1 MRTGLKRAWLAAA
14 CTLVAMAAPAV
25 AEPAA
30 AARRSGIP
38 PQLTPEQRDG
48 YRAVFAAINES
59 RWSDAQ
65 IALDSM
71 PQGPL
76 HAYARAELYTAK
88 GSPKV
93 EADALLKLINE
104 APELPQADQ
113 LERIAKLRGVTE
125 LPPLPAQQRLIWNDG
140 APVRAR
146 AKATK
151 SDLIAADLATRMQ
164 PFIKADSGAEAEA
177 LLDQTQGLSPEAQ
190 TEWQARIAWIYFLQ
204 GLDTQARALAAKAES
219 GAGDWTIQA
228 RWTGALAAW
237 RQKDCGATAPAFEN
251 VAARAPDTDLRA
263 TALYW
268 AARADMMCG
277 RPDKVEARLKQASQF
292 GETFYGLLARQALG
306 IDLAKSRPQRVTDD
320 WAALERRPNVRVAAA
335 LVEIGEDDEA
345 DTVLRQQARIGSP
358 SEFGSLTRLAEQLD
372 LASTT
377 VWLAHN
383 MPQGVTALAEAR
395 YPQPSWTP
403 DSGWR
408 IDKALVYAH
417 TLQESGFRTKV
428 KSQAGAYGLMQIM
441 PAAATDYM
449 RERGVTVDQAALT
462 RPSTN
467 FDIGQ
472 RHIERLRDMGMT
484 GGLLPKVIA
493 AYNAGPQHVGEW
505 NGIVRDGGDPLL
517 YIESIPYWETRGYV
531 VTVLRNYWMYEAQG
545 GKAASPSRSALAQGM
560 WPRFPGLPGATAVR
574 MNAQAP
580 NTAIAVNGT
589 VSPASS
595 TRAE

>member
-1 MRTGLKRAWLAAA
+1 MKLLKQAWLAGACCAA
-14 CTLVAMAAPAV
+14 AIAVPAM
-25 AEPAA
+25 AEPAPSRA
-30 AARRSGIP
+30 ASPGIP
-38 PQLTPEQRDG
+38 KQLSSEQRDG
-48 YRAVFAAINES
+48 YRTVFAALEES

-71 PQGPL
+71 APGPL

-93 EADALLKLINE
+93 EGDAALKLVNE
-104 APELPQADQ
+104 APELPQAEA
-113 LERIAKLRGVTE
+113 LERIAKARGITE
-125 LPPLPAQQRLIWNDG
+125 LPPLPVQQRLIWNDG
-140 APVRAR
+140 APARIR

-151 SDLIAADLATRMQ
+151 SDLIAADLAVKMQ
-164 PFIKADSGAEAEA
+164 PFVKGDMGAEAEA
-177 LLDQTQGLSPEAQ
+177 LLDATPGLSPEAL

-204 GLDTQARALAAKAES
+204 GMDREARALSAKAELGS
-219 GAGDWTIQA
+219 GDWTTQA

-237 RQKDCGATAPAFEN
+237 RQKDCAAVAPAFEN
-251 VAARAPDTDLRA
+251 VAARAADTDLRA

-268 AARADMMCG
+268 ASRADMMCG

-292 GETFYGLLARQALG
+292 GETFYGLLAREALG
-306 IDLAKSRPQRVTDD
+306 IDPARARPQRVTGD

-335 LVEIGEDDEA
+335 LVEIGEEEEA
-345 DTVLRQQARIGSP
+345 ERVLRQQARIGDP
-358 SEFGSLTRLAEQLD
+358 KEFTSLTRLAEQLD
-372 LASTT
+372 LPATA
-377 VWLAHN
+377 VWMAHN
-383 MPQGVTALAEAR
+383 MPQGVTATADAR

-417 TLQESGFRTKV
+417 TLQESGFRSRV
-428 KSQAGAYGLMQIM
+428 KSPAGAYGLMQIM

-449 RERGVTVDQAALT
+449 RERGLTVDQAALT

-467 FDIGQ
+467 IDIGQ
-472 RHIERLRDMGMT
+472 RHIERLRDMGTT

-493 AYNAGPQHVGEW
+493 AYNAGPVHVAEW

-545 GKAASPSRSALAQGM
+545 GKPASPSRSALAQGM
-560 WPRFPGLPGATAVR
+560 WPRFPGLPGASAVR
-574 MNAQAP
+574 MNAEASK
-580 NTAIAVNGT
+580 TAIAINGT
-589 VSPASS
+589 VSPAST